1 MKIREDLVFDKT
13 TGMITGFV
21 DFGQQSLDERF
32 SALKEQCTRNKLLSE
47 RTVATHML
55 TLMVRGIFF
64 KLNFPFA
71 QFATTGLNH
80 NYGIYHFV
88 KYSYDLIIGVSSN
101 YLIYIVWRAIRLLQI
116 AGLQVICV
124 VADGASANRRFLD
137 FTQLMNTRN
146 QVLLTLHQIFV
157 VPLGIKCTL
166 LLIHHT
172 L

>member
-124 VADGASANRRFLD
+124 VADGASANRRF
-137 FTQLMNTRN
+137 FR
-146 QVLLTLHQIFV
+146 LHSIDEYKKSGVTYLAPNICRAPGDKVYFIAD
-157 VPLGIKCTL
+157 PT
-166 LLIHHT
+166 
-172 L
+172 